1 VAHGQV
7 AWFNAEKGFGFLTP
21 DEGGADVF
29 VHSSSVV
36 EGPAGA
42 LLEGQSVEYE
52 VAPGTRGPQAQQVRV
67 LGGGPVAQDLPEPT
81 GRAAGTVAWFD
92 DEKGFGFV
100 TPDDG
105 GPDLFVHFS
114 SIVDDGG
121 HRSLTEGQRVE
132 LDVVQGDRGP
142 QAAQLQPVA
151 GARPQPPTPTEGVHT
166 GTVLWF
172 RGEKG
177 FGFLSPDDRSPDLF
191 VHASALVGEDGSYSG
206 LREGD
211 RVEYEVVPG
220 ERGPQAAQVRPLE
233 GGGPA
238 GRPQGTVSWFDA
250 GKGFGFITPYDGGPD
265 LFAHFSQI
273 AEGTGYRSLEEGQR
287 VEFDVVEGDRGPQA
301 ADIVPVREAPRG
313 GPLAGRTAG
322 AVKRFD
328 VEKGFGFLSPDGGGA
343 DVFVHWTA
351 IVDEGGFRTLEQG
364 QRVEFDVVQG
374 DRGPQAADVAPEG
387 SSGQGRTEGTV
398 LWFNAEKGFG
408 FISPADGSA
417 DVFVHF
423 SAIADDGGYRSLEE
437 GQRVELDVVEGD
449 RGPQAQDVRPL

>member
-7 AWFNAEKGFGFLTP
+7 AWFNAEKGFGFLAP
-21 DEGGADVF
+21 DEAGADVF

-36 EGPAGA
+36 DGSGS
-42 LLEGQSVEYE
+42 LLEGQRVEYE
-52 VAPGTRGPQAQQVRV
+52 VARGDRGPQAQQVRV
-67 LGGGPVAQDLPEPT
+67 LGGGPATPDLPAAS
-81 GRAAGTVAWFD
+81 GRPAGTVAWFD

-114 SIVDDGG
+114 AIVDDGG
-121 HRSLTEGQRVE
+121 HRSLAEGSRVE
-132 LDVVQGDRGP
+132 FDVVQGDRGL
-142 QAAQLQPVA
+142 QAAQVQPVA

-177 FGFLSPDDRSPDLF
+177 FGFLSPDDGSPDLF
-191 VHASALVGEDGSYSG
+191 VHASALVGDDGSYHG
-206 LREGD
+206 LQEGD

-220 ERGPQAAQVRPLE
+220 ERGPQAAQARLLADA
-233 GGGPA
+233 GPA

-250 GKGFGFITPYDGGPD
+250 GKGFGFITPYDAGPD

-287 VEFDVVEGDRGPQA
+287 VEFDVVQGDRGPQA
-301 ADIVPVREAPRG
+301 ADIVPVRDAPRDG
-313 GPLAGRTAG
+313 GAVPGRTAG
-322 AVKRFD
+322 TVKRFD
-328 VEKGFGFLSPDGGGA
+328 TEKGFGFLSADGGGA

-351 IVDEGGFRTLEQG
+351 IVDDGGFRTLEQG

-374 DRGPQAADVAPEG
+374 DRGPQAADVSPEG
-387 SSGQGRTEGTV
+387 GAVHGRTEGTV

-408 FISPADGSA
+408 FISPADGSP

-423 SAIADDGGYRSLEE
+423 SALADDGGYRSLEE
-437 GQRVELDVVEGD
+437 GQRVELDVVQGD
-449 RGPQAQDVRPL
+449 RGPQAQDVRAL